1 MQAPRLWQTLFAQR
15 RCAAC
20 LTPFTPLASATS
32 CATGRAAYCAPS
44 HFFCSSCLNNLSLL
58 HTGYCP
64 LCGEIA
70 AWPLLPP
77 APCGRCVQSPP
88 PWSSF
93 TFFAPYEGLLRRLV
107 LSFKFQEKITLA
119 KPLAAMLLARQGTP
133 PVGGTRLVP
142 VPLHPHRL
150 QQRGYNQAFE
160 LCKGLHTLW
169 PEKER
174 PLLVPKALQRTRAT
188 TPQAQLP
195 RVARKENL
203 QGVFYVSEKSH
214 VAGHH
219 VVLVDDICTTGET
232 LRAAT
237 KALLRAG
244 AVGVACMVVCRTS
257 IHQHRVGKTE
267 GQSTRLAFE
276 K

>member
-1 MQAPRLWQTLFAQR
+1 MPGHGVWHGVWAEK

-20 LTPFTPLASATS
+20 SAPFVPYGSSGHATS
-32 CATGRAAYCAPS
+32 QY
-44 HFFCSSCLNNLSLL
+44 FCPACLEKLIVLC
-58 HTGYCP
+58 TGYCP

-107 LSFKFQEKITLA
+107 LSFKFQEKLVLA
-119 KPLAAMLLARQGTP
+119 NPLAGLVLARQGP
-133 PVGGTRLVP
+133 APVGYTRLVP
-142 VPLHPHRL
+142 VPLHAHRL
-150 QQRGYNQAFE
+150 QQRGYNQAYE
-160 LCKGLHTLW
+160 LCKALYSQW
-169 PEKER
+169 PERAR
-174 PLLVPKALQRTRAT
+174 PLLLPEALERTRAT

-195 RVARKENL
+195 RAARKENI
-203 QGVFYVSEKSH
+203 QGVFHVPETKH
-214 VAGHH
+214 VAGHK
-219 VVLVDDICTTGET
+219 VVLVDDISTTGET

-244 AVGVACMVVCRTS
+244 AVEVACMVVCRTS
-257 IHQHRVGKTE
+257 VHQRKPE
-267 GQSTRLAFE
+267 DR
-276 K
+276 